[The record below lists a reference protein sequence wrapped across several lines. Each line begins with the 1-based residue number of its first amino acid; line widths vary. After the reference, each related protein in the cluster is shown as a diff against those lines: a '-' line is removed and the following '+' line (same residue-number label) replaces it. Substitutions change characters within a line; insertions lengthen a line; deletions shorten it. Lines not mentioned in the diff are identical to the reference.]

1 MQITGLNEFN
11 AFTGQKSQISVILEA
26 FAVMLSGH
34 FLAVSS
40 DIKTL
45 FHLNR
50 IPRSIFLLAY
60 CIHYH
65 HICFFKPHFL
75 NGILQKLQKCTF
87 LFLVS
92 QMLLF
97 RNKCLGMCLIK
108 SSS

>member
-34 FLAVSS
+34 FFAVSS

-65 HICFFKPHFL
+65 HICFFKPHFFKWDITKIAKMYVFISGFT
-75 NGILQKLQKCTF
+75 NVTI
-87 LFLVS
+87 
-92 QMLLF
+92 
-97 RNKCLGMCLIK
+97 
-108 SSS
+108 